1 MVRQPET
8 RYAKGP
14 KGNLAYQVV
23 GKGPTDLAVVPG
35 WFSHVDML
43 WGDPG
48 WASFVGELAS
58 FARVILYDKLGTG
71 LSDPVD
77 GVPTLES
84 RADDLRAVL
93 DAAGS
98 DRAALFGFSEG
109 GPISVLFAASYPER
123 VRALVL
129 YGTYATVPL
138 EDDGSPGR
146 AKWIALNTRVRA
158 TIDHWGEG
166 QTIDWA
172 APSVSHS
179 ALHRR
184 AVGALER
191 AGMSPRMALVTWQA
205 CLTQVD
211 VRDILGSVHV
221 PTLVLHRKDESIP
234 VEDGR
239 ELAAKIPEARLVEL
253 DGVDHWPGLGDIKS
267 ITGEVEEFLTGQRHE
282 HAVDRIL
289 ATVLFTD
296 IVDSTRRATEL
307 GDQRW
312 RELLEQHDEIIRAE
326 ITRFQ
331 GRVIK
336 HTGDGFLATFD
347 GPTRALRCATT
358 LAERMPE
365 LGIDVRSG
373 LHTGECEPRGDDI
386 GGIAVHIG
394 ARIAALANAGEVL
407 VSSTVKD
414 LVNGSGITFQD
425 RGTHVLKGI
434 RGEWRLYAPAGR
446 DDPIEKLPPSP
457 QKAVQDRFADYLT
470 RRPAVGRMLLL
481 MAKQRRS
488 KRTGTFGPPA
498 RA

>member
-1 MVRQPET
+1 M
-8 RYAKGP
+8 
-14 KGNLAYQVV
+14 
-23 GKGPTDLAVVPG
+23 
-35 WFSHVDML
+35 
-43 WGDPG
+43 
-48 WASFVGELAS
+48 
-58 FARVILYDKLGTG
+58 
-71 LSDPVD
+71 
-77 GVPTLES
+77 
-84 RADDLRAVL
+84 
-93 DAAGS
+93 
-98 DRAALFGFSEG
+98 
-109 GPISVLFAASYPER
+109 
-123 VRALVL
+123 
-129 YGTYATVPL
+129 
-138 EDDGSPGR
+138 
-146 AKWIALNTRVRA
+146 
-158 TIDHWGEG
+158 
-166 QTIDWA
+166 
-172 APSVSHS
+172 
-179 ALHRR
+179 
-184 AVGALER
+184 
-191 AGMSPRMALVTWQA
+191 
-205 CLTQVD
+205 TQVD

-253 DGVDHWPGLGDIKS
+253 DGVDHWPGVGDIKS
-267 ITGEVEEFLTGQRHE
+267 ITGEIEEFRTGQRHE
-282 HAVDRIL
+282 HAVDRVL

-312 RELLEQHDEIIRAE
+312 RELLERHDEITRAE

-414 LVNGSGITFQD
+414 LVNGSGIAFQD

-434 RGEWRLYAPAGR
+434 RGEWRLYTPAGR
-446 DDPIEKLPPSP
+446 DDPIENPPATP

-481 MAKQRRS
+481 MAKRRQS
-488 KRTGTFGPPA
+488 TRTGTSGPPV